1 MIRPTADRIV
11 VVMDAPATASES
23 GLLYGNPVAQLTG
36 IVQAVGPGAKCPSC
50 GKGKPLSIQPG
61 DVVVLGP
68 NTPVHEVTVTGR
80 TYTLLRE
87 LDVLAILSQEQSV

>member
-1 MIRPTADRIV
+1 VIRPTADRIV
-11 VVMDAPATASES
+11 VVMDSPATMSAG
-23 GLLYGNPVAQLTG
+23 GLVYGNPVAQLTG

-50 GKGKPLSIQPG
+50 GKGKPLAIQPG

-68 NTPVHEVTVTGR
+68 NTPVHEITVEGQ

-87 LDVLAILSQEQSV
+87 ADVLAILPQEQSA